1 MRQKSHKEEE
11 GNFQC
16 LCCHVRTGSII
27 LGIWHLVL
35 HVFSVGILASV
46 IFQPDVVNHMQNQ
59 WKDIN
64 GSTCCNN
71 NEIMNQNLNF
81 QLPELPKLNAG
92 SSENYDFLKELKW
105 ELEDVR
111 VALAVTLCKGFV
123 TCLMIYGA
131 VCGYSSY
138 VMPFFCI
145 QVFEFTLTIVSVIG
159 YFSYGYILP
168 SPRELINNSY
178 IIPFKKE
185 LLQLDTQWMW
195 VIFMMA
201 FTFCIFVKAYCM
213 SIVWSCYKF
222 VKLLEIQKMVDKC
235 LDLEGE
241 ILPLTGYKLQ
251 IKPPLYLSSFRQHPQ
266 TLHLQ
271 TVEGKIP

>member
-1 MRQKSHKEEE
+1 MPGLKAIEWTFCVLPTTGIETLFLESGVQRHAATSLGRSYKMRQKSHIEEE

-46 IFQPDVVNHMQNQ
+46 IFQPDLVNHMLNQ

-64 GSTCCNN
+64 GITCCNN
-71 NEIMNQNLNF
+71 NEIMNQNLNS
-81 QLPELPKLNAG
+81 QLPELPKLSAG

-111 VALAVTLCKGFV
+111 VALAFTLCKGFV
-123 TCLMIYGA
+123 TCLVIYGA
-131 VCGYSSY
+131 VC
-138 VMPFFCI
+138 
-145 QVFEFTLTIVSVIG
+145 
-159 YFSYGYILP
+159 
-168 SPRELINNSY
+168 
-178 IIPFKKE
+178 
-185 LLQLDTQWMW
+185 
-195 VIFMMA
+195 
-201 FTFCIFVKAYCM
+201 AYCM
-213 SIVWSCYKF
+213 SIIWSCYKF

-241 ILPLTGYKLQ
+241 ILPHTGYKLQ

-266 TLHLQ
+266 TPHLQ